1 MKTTTLFLWSLLL
14 IVVRGSA
21 QGFVSAEPDSVKVP
35 CPACPGADWSYG
47 NPPTALT
54 NYPFSVACPIVGG
67 NTFSKEIQFYDY
79 DLFIPA
85 TSTVSGVEVDVI
97 RMAGG
102 GTILR
107 DSVVKLMVQGQP
119 MGQNGALQGNWLF
132 QTDTVTYGSPYD
144 TWGINLTPAMVNG
157 NQMGISF
164 TLASPN
170 VTLAY
175 YQVRM
180 RVYYDLPMGVSG
192 VQESNSILIYPNPSE
207 NTINLDLPYNFEAGQ
222 YDIFNVNG
230 QQVERMDLKPGS
242 NSKNVG
248 HLKSGTYYLNL
259 GPLGSKKIVLMD

>member
-1 MKTTTLFLWSLLL
+1 MKTTILSLLFLLLGNL
-14 IVVRGSA
+14 SIYA
-21 QGFVSAEPDSVKVP
+21 QGFVSAEPDSAKIP
-35 CPACPGADWSYG
+35 CPACPGADWSSG
-47 NPPTALT
+47 NPPAALT
-54 NYPFSVACPIVGG
+54 NYPFSIASSIGGG
-67 NTFSKEIQFYDY
+67 NTFTKEIQFYDY

-102 GTILR
+102 GTMLR

-132 QTDTVTYGSPYD
+132 QTDTVTYGAPYD
-144 TWGINLTPAMVNG
+144 TWGMNLTPAMVNG

-164 TLASPN
+164 TLASN
-170 VTLAY
+170 NATLVY

-192 VQESNSILIYPNPSE
+192 VQESNTIHIYPNPSE
-207 NTINLDLPYNFEAGQ
+207 NTLNLDLPNTFEAGQ
-222 YDIFNVNG
+222 YTLLNVRG
-230 QQVERMDLKPGS
+230 QQVEWVHLKPGS
-242 NSKNVG
+242 NSVNVG

-259 GPLGSKKIVLMD
+259 GALGSKQVILKD